1 MTTDNKCTKVE
12 LGMRKIHPVRKHLRI
27 LVDHL
32 DTRIRSVVVVDNG
45 LSHSET
51 IGILV
56 EHNIALVLDELA

>member
-1 MTTDNKCTKVE
+1 
-12 LGMRKIHPVRKHLRI
+12 MRKIHPVRKHLRI